1 MILKQII
8 LLAVMVIK
16 VLSAAENDLP
26 LFSDGRATGR
36 IITNPSLPP
45 CFLRITGEP
54 DPRAV
59 GATSIY
65 PQYPSALLYHGSYEA
80 LCNRTALLADYNPY
94 NGSTLNAAYVR

>member
-26 LFSDGRATGR
+26 LFSDGRVIGR
-36 IITNPSLPP
+36 TITNPSLPP
-45 CFLRITGEP
+45 LFLRVSGEP
-54 DPRAV
+54 ESGIGRT
-59 GATSIY
+59 GIY
-65 PQYPSALLYHGSYEA
+65 PQYPSTLIFHGSYEV
-80 LCNRTALLADYNPY
+80 LCNRTAIFGDFNPY